1 MRLAK
6 CWLLLLCIWLSGC
19 SAEIDDYR
27 ATTPKFDLFN
37 YFVGTT
43 HAWGMV
49 QDYTEKQTRR
59 FEVVIEGRIE
69 NNQLILV
76 EDFVFDDGE
85 KDQRIWTINR
95 TADDAYEDE
104 RMTLLERLAVKK
116 WVMHCSGNTIL
127 C

>member
-76 EDFVFDDGE
+76 EDSCLMMG
-85 KDQRIWTINR
+85 KRINGSGRLTERLMMR
-95 TADDAYEDE
+95 TKDE